1 MTLDLDAALFRQLLG
16 HFATGVTVV
25 TARDA
30 EGNPVGMTANSLS
43 SVSLAPP
50 LVSICVDQLAD
61 THRVLAAGGPFVI
74 NLLAAGQEGLSRRF
88 AGKQTG
94 DRFSGIGYRMTATQL
109 PVLDG
114 VLAHIECEYFS
125 AHILGDH
132 TLFVGRVTGGGAA
145 EGRPL
150 LYYRGGYADL
160 AP

>member
-1 MTLDLDAALFRQLLG
+1 MAADIDTALFRQLLG
-16 HFATGVTVV
+16 HFATGVTVI
-25 TARDA
+25 TARDQA
-30 EGNPVGMTANSLS
+30 GHPTGMTANSLS
-43 SVSLAPP
+43 SVSLVPP
-50 LVSICVDQLAD
+50 LISICVDHLAD

-88 AGKQTG
+88 AGKQTP
-94 DRFSGIGYRMTATQL
+94 DRFEGVGYRLTASQL

-114 VLAHIECEYFS
+114 VLAHIECEFFS
-125 AHILGDH
+125 THELGDH
-132 TLFVGRVTGGGAA
+132 TLFVGRVTGGSAS

>member
-1 MTLDLDAALFRQLLG
+1 MPDDVDSALFRQLLG
-16 HFATGVTVV
+16 HFATGVAVV
-25 TARDA
+25 TARGPD
-30 EGNPVGMTANSLS
+30 GSPIGMTANSLS

-50 LVSICVDQLAD
+50 LVSICVDRQAD
-61 THRVLAAGGPFVI
+61 THRALTAGGPFII

-88 AGKQTG
+88 AELQMGN
-94 DRFSGIGYRMTATQL
+94 RFAGVGYRMTAGHL

-114 VLAHIECEYFS
+114 VLAHIECEYFG
-125 AHILGDH
+125 AHDLGDH
-132 TLFVGRVTGGGAA
+132 TLFVGRVTGGATA